1 MARRSEILNACI
13 LFLDRHPF
21 PLFFYASSRPLV
33 LSRDA
38 CESRMLIPVMLHVL
52 PQSLEC
58 EDKIPVSYIE
68 GIWRWSTKPGEGST
82 QPVPRPSQLK
92 ERLEELQDGKIK
104 EALLE
109 LAEIA
114 AERKRKRREES
125 ERQSAAKL
133 ARMADIP
140 TISLTHSHTDVEAAS
155 AASLSSSST
164 AAVAAAATSDKEA
177 SSQAATQSLSPSQ
190 PHATEQED
198 APAAQASAG
207 STKDKDAGTP
217 GHHLVLTSP
226 TMLTPGQSV
235 ALTPNCAAALA
246 ATTSNADDA
255 ADGAPAIN
263 PLKMHL

>member
-1 MARRSEILNACI
+1 LQDCKSLTRQAPL
-13 LFLDRHPF
+13 
-21 PLFFYASSRPLV
+21 PLFCITTSIGSLP
-33 LSRDA
+33 SA
-38 CESRMLIPVMLHVL
+38 CKSQILIPMVLHIL
-52 PQSLEC
+52 PESLEC

-82 QPVPRPSQLK
+82 QPVPRPSQLR

-140 TISLTHSHTDVEAAS
+140 TISLTHSHTDADVAHAASSSSSGGGGATVAADAVTDKEAAS
-155 AASLSSSST
+155 
-164 AAVAAAATSDKEA
+164 E
-177 SSQAATQSLSPSQ
+177 AATQALSPSQ
-190 PHATEQED
+190 PHVTEEG

-207 STKDKDAGTP
+207 STKDKNAGTP

-246 ATTSNADDA
+246 ATTPNVDDK

-263 PLKMHL
+263 PLKIHL